1 MGHIML
7 HKKKVGEIKS
17 NWSIPAINPAK
28 IANTKEDATQLI
40 LEQ

>member
-17 NWSIPAINPAK
+17 NWSILTIKPAK
-28 IANTKEDATQLI
+28 IVNTKENATQLTI
-40 LEQ
+40 EQ

>member
-17 NWSIPAINPAK
+17 NWSIPTIKPAK
-28 IANTKEDATQLI
+28 IANIKENATQLI
-40 LEQ
+40 IEQ